1 MATGSPRSNRLHK
14 LSQPRSVVRTLGEP
28 VLTEPRPRS
37 RMISFRLTAE
47 EYDRFREL
55 CATCGTRSVSELA
68 RAAINSLLKQPA
80 QVPEEALEYRVA
92 ELEGRVNMLRSE
104 FRKLRQNA
112 AGQAM
117 EEPTVNFSERLS
129 S

>member
-1 MATGSPRSNRLHK
+1 
-14 LSQPRSVVRTLGEP
+14 
-28 VLTEPRPRS
+28 
-37 RMISFRLTAE
+37 MISFRLTAE

-55 CATCGTRSVSELA
+55 CSTCGTRSVSELA

-92 ELEGRVNMLRSE
+92 ELEGRVNLLRSE
-104 FRKLRQNA
+104 FRKLRQSA

>member
-1 MATGSPRSNRLHK
+1 
-14 LSQPRSVVRTLGEP
+14 
-28 VLTEPRPRS
+28 
-37 RMISFRLTAE
+37 MISFRLTAE

-92 ELEGRVNMLRSE
+92 ELEGRVNLLRSE
-104 FRKLRQNA
+104 FRKLRQSA